1 MKTRITLK
9 GQDYYYDSEDKRT
22 RTLIRDI
29 EDKVRNYYEISK
41 QSENRVKSFVFRIF
55 SFKEQLQGRDNIHD
69 ALIDHLYIEYSKE
82 LKKLDASDLKAK

>member
-1 MKTRITLK
+1 MTLK

-22 RTLIRDI
+22 RNLIRDI

-55 SFKEQLQGRDNIHD
+55 SFKEQLQGLDKIHD
-69 ALIDHLYIEYSKE
+69 VLIDHLYIEYSKE